1 MSFLPNTER
10 DRAEMLRALGL
21 ESVEQVFGRAV
32 PLSIPRCQL
41 SLPDS
46 MSEMEVHKGLEELA
60 RRNCDSGRV
69 LSFLG
74 AGAYEH
80 FIPSAVRTIVSRGEF
95 ATCYTP
101 YQAEVSQGT
110 LQAAFEFQTMI
121 AELTGMETAN
131 ASLYD
136 GASAL
141 AEAALMAM
149 RLTRRRKVLVSGAV
163 HPHHI
168 RVLETY
174 TSGVGAGISRIP
186 APEGVTE
193 SDRVAELGGSDAAA
207 VIVQNPNFWGCIE
220 DLDELASA
228 AKDAGALFVVSANPI
243 SLGVLKD
250 PGSAGA
256 DIVVGEG
263 QPLGIP
269 LSFGGPY
276 LGFMAAR
283 QEYVRQMPGRL
294 IGMARDGQGRRGFVM
309 TLQAREQHIR
319 REKATSNICTN
330 EALAALTAAVYLSLV
345 GPEGLRR
352 IAELNLDT
360 SRRLSARLGSLPGC
374 SLRFSRPFFNEFVL
388 KLPRAAEKVVRMLLQ
403 KDMIAGLP
411 LGRCFPDMPD
421 CLLVCATETKT
432 QSDLDRFAL
441 GLEEVLGM

>member
-1 MSFLPNTER
+1 MSFLPNTEL
-10 DRAEMLRALGL
+10 DRAEMLEALGL
-21 ESVEQVFGRAV
+21 ESVEQLFDRAV
-32 PLSIPRCQL
+32 PPSIPR
-41 SLPDS
+41 SRPGLPNA
-46 MSEMEVHKGLEELA
+46 MSEMEVQKRLEELG
-60 RRNCDSGRV
+60 RRNCDSGRA

-80 FIPSAVRTIVSRGEF
+80 FIPAAVRTIVSRGEF

-121 AELTGMETAN
+121 AELTGMEVAN

-149 RLTRRRKVLVSGAV
+149 RLTRRRKILVSGAV

-174 TSGVGAGISRIP
+174 TSGVGADLHFLP
-186 APEGVTE
+186 AHEGVTGA
-193 SDRVAELGGSDAAA
+193 DRIAERADSDAAA
-207 VIVQNPNFWGCIE
+207 VIIQNPNFFGCIE
-220 DLDELASA
+220 DLDEAASA
-228 AKDAGALFVVSANPI
+228 AKGAGALFVVSANPI
-243 SLGVLKD
+243 SLGILKD

-276 LGFMAAR
+276 LGFMATR
-283 QEYVRQMPGRL
+283 QDYVRQMPGRL
-294 IGMARDGQGRRGFVM
+294 IGMARDSRGRRGFVM

-330 EALAALTAAVYLSLV
+330 EALAALTAAVYLALV

-352 IAELNLDT
+352 IALLNLET
-360 SRRLSARLGSLPGC
+360 SRTLSAPLSSIPGC

-388 KLPRAAEKVVRMLLQ
+388 KLPRRAEEVARMLVQ
-403 KDMIAGLP
+403 KGIIAGLP
-411 LGRCFPDMPD
+411 LGRCFPDMSD

-432 QSDLDRFAL
+432 QPDLDRFAL